1 MARMNFIEL
10 PVGDRGKPHPA
21 SGRLQL
27 HSRRSPY
34 AQYYGQILGRV
45 WEQPARRR

>member
-10 PVGDRGKPHPA
+10 PARGRSKPHPA
-21 SGRLQL
+21 CGRLQL
-27 HSRRSPY
+27 QRRQSLY
-34 AQYYGQILGRV
+34 AQDYGQILGRV